1 MVMNK
6 QSLQAEI
13 ASYTGKLLRDNFGK
27 GPSSVY
33 VSIEEPYITIYLREF
48 LAPMERVLV
57 SQKNDMKVEETRD
70 LLMEELLPDMRA
82 TLRIMTGLEVEDLFY
97 DWSLNNR
104 SGVFLAVI
112 AKEHQ
117 DEEIH
122 LADYPD
128 KEKIHEEIIRVS
140 EQAEKA
146 PTKVDSFMLN
156 ERTLMVV
163 RDGILVRIEKELI
176 RSGFGETLKL
186 TKRKLEKG
194 LLSQSYCENILDT
207 QVIDVF
213 VDWDF
218 NEDKSYIIFILKPK
232 KPGGNG
238 LDN

>member
-1 MVMNK
+1 MDK
-6 QSLQAEI
+6 QSVQADI

-57 SQKNDMKVEETRD
+57 KQKNDMKVEETRD
-70 LLMEELLPDMRA
+70 LLMEELLPDIRA
-82 TLRIMTGLEVEDLFY
+82 TLRMMTGYEIDDVFY
-97 DWSLNNR
+97 DWSLPNR
-104 SGVFLAVI
+104 SGMFLGVI
-112 AKEHQ
+112 AKK
-117 DEEIH
+117 DKNEEIH
-122 LADYPD
+122 LSDYPD

-156 ERTLMVV
+156 DRTLMVV

-186 TKRKLEKG
+186 TKRQLEKG
-194 LLSQSYCENILDT
+194 LLSKSYCENILET
-207 QVIDVF
+207 EVIDVF

-218 NEDKSYIIFILKPK
+218 QEDKSYIVFILKPK

-238 LDN
+238 PDN